1 MKPFLVIAHRG
12 ASGHEP
18 ENTLPAFQ
26 KAVELQADWIEFDV
40 YHVEG
45 ELIVF
50 HDATLNRTTN
60 GKGSVMGK
68 SLAYLRS
75 LDAGRGYSIPTLPE
89 VLDLVDRRVGV
100 NIELKGPGTAG
111 PVAALIDRYVRDKSR
126 SIDRLIVSSFDLNAL
141 AEFKNA
147 APVVK
152 TGAIFGRKPP
162 KDCSFA
168 RDLSVA
174 SIHLRLDSFPSSLLD
189 DAHGRGL
196 SVFVYTVNNRKDI
209 MRMREMGVD
218 GVFTDFPE
226 RAAGLAGRHP

>member
-26 KAVELQADWIEFDV
+26 KAVELQADWIELDV
-40 YHVEG
+40 YHIEG

-50 HDATLNRTTN
+50 HDAALNRTTN
-60 GKGSVMGK
+60 GRGRVMGK
-68 SLAYLRS
+68 PLAYLRS
-75 LDAGRGYSIPTLPE
+75 LDAGNGHPIPFLPE

-111 PVAALIDRYVRDKSR
+111 PAAALLDRYVRDKSW
-126 SIDRLIVSSFDLNAL
+126 SSDRFIVSSFDLDAL
-141 AEFKNA
+141 AEFKKQ
-147 APVVK
+147 APTIR

-174 SIHLRLDSFPSSLLD
+174 SVHLRLDSFPPSLLD

-196 SVFVYTVNNRKDI
+196 SVYVYTVNNRQDI
-209 MRMREMGVD
+209 RRMREMGAD

-226 RAAGLAGRHP
+226 RAAGLAGAPP